1 MAEIRTV
8 TTLRKKRDEVRR
20 AVRNYER
27 KLDQARSDLA
37 HLIAAISIF
46 EANSGDESLPA
57 YSDLHRL
64 FRYGEAFKLCSQA
77 LASGPKTTPELAVY
91 VAKAKGLDAG
101 DAVMRRVIGSKL
113 IHSLRI
119 REKQGQLVMEGK
131 RKGRSVWRLPDT
143 RQTNVGTNPA
153 TGSNTKGARDLF
165 HA

>member
-8 TTLRKKRDEVRR
+8 TTLRRKRDEVRR

-27 KLDQARSDLA
+27 KLDQARADLA

-46 EANSGDESLPA
+46 EAKGGDESLPA

-64 FRYGEAFKLCSQA
+64 FRYGEAFKLCSQS
-77 LASGPKTTPELAVY
+77 LASGPKTTRELAVY

-101 DAVMRRVIGSKL
+101 DAVMRRVIGMKL

-119 REKQGQLVMEGK
+119 REKQGQLVVQGK
-131 RKGRSVWRLPDT
+131 VKGACVWRLPT
-143 RQTNVGTNPA
+143 ERTLV
-153 TGSNTKGARDLF
+153 
-165 HA
+165 